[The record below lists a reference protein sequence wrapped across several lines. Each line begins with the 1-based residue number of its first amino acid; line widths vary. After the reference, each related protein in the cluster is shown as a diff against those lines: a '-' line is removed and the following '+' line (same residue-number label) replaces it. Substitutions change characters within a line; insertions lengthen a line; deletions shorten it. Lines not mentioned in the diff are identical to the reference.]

1 MNRTILIVEDN
12 EMNMRLFDDLLR
24 AHGYDT
30 VKSVNGM
37 DVVELAREHS
47 PDLIIMDIL
56 LPVLSGIELTRMLKS
71 EIDLKSIPV
80 IALTA
85 SVMKGGEEII
95 FEAGCDA
102 FITKPVSISLLLD
115 SWYTMRETLVCI
127 VPIRLVPTPTTY
139 GVLQCSGAK
148 SSVNVVAT
156 TSLAMHRSKQKAL
169 RGKTAC

>member
-1 MNRTILIVEDN
+1 MVKNTQPILIVEDN

-56 LPVLSGIELTRMLKS
+56 LPVLSGIELTRMLKA

-85 SVMKGGEEII
+85 SVMKGGEEVI

-102 FITKPVSISLLLD
+102 FITKPVSIPLLLD
-115 SWYTMRETLVCI
+115 SI
-127 VPIRLVPTPTTY
+127 SRLIPTGRLKLPNE
-139 GVLQCSGAK
+139 GLLGAI
-148 SSVNVVAT
+148 
-156 TSLAMHRSKQKAL
+156 L
-169 RGKTAC
+169 

>member
-1 MNRTILIVEDN
+1 MVKNTQPILIVEDN

-56 LPVLSGIELTRMLKS
+56 LPVLSGIELTRMLKA

-85 SVMKGGEEII
+85 SIMKGGEEVI

-102 FITKPVSISLLLD
+102 FVTKPVSIPLLLD
-115 SWYTMRETLVCI
+115 SI
-127 VPIRLVPTPTTY
+127 SRLIPTGRLKLPNE
-139 GVLQCSGAK
+139 GLLGAI
-148 SSVNVVAT
+148 
-156 TSLAMHRSKQKAL
+156 L
-169 RGKTAC
+169 

>member
-1 MNRTILIVEDN
+1 MVKNTQPILIVEDN

-56 LPVLSGIELTRMLKS
+56 LPVLSGIELTRMLKA

-85 SVMKGGEEII
+85 SIMKGGEEVI

-102 FITKPVSISLLLD
+102 FVTKPVSIPLLLD
-115 SWYTMRETLVCI
+115 SI
-127 VPIRLVPTPTTY
+127 SRLIPT
-139 GVLQCSGAK
+139 GRLKLANEGLLGAI
-148 SSVNVVAT
+148 
-156 TSLAMHRSKQKAL
+156 L
-169 RGKTAC
+169 